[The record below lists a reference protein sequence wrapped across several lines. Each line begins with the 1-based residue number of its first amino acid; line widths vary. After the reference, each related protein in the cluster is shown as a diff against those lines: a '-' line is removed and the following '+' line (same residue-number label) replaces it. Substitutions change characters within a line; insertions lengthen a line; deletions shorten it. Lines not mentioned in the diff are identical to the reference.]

1 MSVAPSPVGRSDRD
15 TGPTV
20 HPVADSDIAPIT
32 AISTRVVSARYRRP
46 FTISS
51 GISTD
56 LISLVVEIE
65 TADGTIGVGETSPM
79 TAYTGE
85 TLAGVTSAIEEH
97 LAPALIGRNPLDRAG
112 AHLVMDAV
120 LRGQHVAKAGLDI
133 ALYDLAG
140 RLCGWPV
147 HALLGGAIR
156 DRVQTA
162 WVVGLGTLDEMAAEA
177 AEYADRGFRHLKVK
191 GGTDPAQDLELVRA
205 VRAALPADAELCL
218 DANEGYD
225 ATTAL
230 PMLAKMT
237 EAGLSLLEQPLP
249 RWDLA
254 GLVRLRERLDV
265 RIMVDESMHS
275 LTGRPGDRPAG
286 SGRRTQHQDPQGRR
300 TPPGPADREPGR
312 GGRAGGQDRIHARA
326 RCRYA
331 RSCPSG
337 RRSTGCDGPGGLGRA
352 DAGGRGTARSQ
363 RLRRRERLGRRT
375 DQAGPRP
382 RRLTGVSHARVGRP
396 APRHS
401 AAGCSHSDGLCG
413 RGGV

>member
-275 LTGRPGDRPAG
+275 LQDALEIVRRGAADVLNIKILKVGGLHRALQIANLAEAAGLAVKIGSMPELGVATLAAVHLAAAVPGATVPADLVGPMLVDEEPLAPSVFGAVNGWVDVPTRPG
-286 SGRRTQHQDPQGRR
+286 
-300 TPPGPADREPGR
+300 
-312 GGRAGGQDRIHARA
+312 
-326 RCRYA
+326 
-331 RSCPSG
+331 
-337 RRSTGCDGPGGLGRA
+337 LGH
-352 DAGGRGTARSQ
+352 D
-363 RLRRRERLGRRT
+363 
-375 DQAGPRP
+375 
-382 RRLTGVSHARVGRP
+382 V
-396 APRHS
+396 
-401 AAGCSHSDGLCG
+401 
-413 RGGV
+413 

>member
-1 MSVAPSPVGRSDRD
+1 LSVAPSPVGRSDRD
-15 TGPTV
+15 PGPTV

-46 FTISS
+46 FKISS

-65 TADGTIGVGETSPM
+65 TADGTVGVGETSPM

-147 HALLGGAIR
+147 HALLGGSIR

-230 PMLAKMT
+230 PMLTKMT

-275 LTGRPGDRPAG
+275 LQDALEIVRRGAADVLNIKILKVGGLHRALQIANLAEAAGLAVKIGSMPELGVATLAAVHLAAAVPGATVPADLVGPMLVDEEPLAPSVFGAVNGWVDVPTRPG
-286 SGRRTQHQDPQGRR
+286 
-300 TPPGPADREPGR
+300 
-312 GGRAGGQDRIHARA
+312 
-326 RCRYA
+326 
-331 RSCPSG
+331 
-337 RRSTGCDGPGGLGRA
+337 LGH
-352 DAGGRGTARSQ
+352 D
-363 RLRRRERLGRRT
+363 
-375 DQAGPRP
+375 
-382 RRLTGVSHARVGRP
+382 V
-396 APRHS
+396 
-401 AAGCSHSDGLCG
+401 
-413 RGGV
+413 

>member
-1 MSVAPSPVGRSDRD
+1 
-15 TGPTV
+15 
-20 HPVADSDIAPIT
+20 
-32 AISTRVVSARYRRP
+32 
-46 FTISS
+46 
-51 GISTD
+51 
-56 LISLVVEIE
+56 
-65 TADGTIGVGETSPM
+65 
-79 TAYTGE
+79 
-85 TLAGVTSAIEEH
+85 
-97 LAPALIGRNPLDRAG
+97 
-112 AHLVMDAV
+112 MDAV

-147 HALLGGAIR
+147 HALLGGSIR

-230 PMLAKMT
+230 PMLTKMT

-275 LTGRPGDRPAG
+275 LQDALEIVRRGAADVLNIKILKVGGLHRALQIANLAEAAGLAVKIGSMPELGVATLAAVHLAAAVPGATVPADLVGPMLVDEEPLAPSVFGAVNGWVDVPTRPG
-286 SGRRTQHQDPQGRR
+286 
-300 TPPGPADREPGR
+300 
-312 GGRAGGQDRIHARA
+312 
-326 RCRYA
+326 
-331 RSCPSG
+331 
-337 RRSTGCDGPGGLGRA
+337 LGH
-352 DAGGRGTARSQ
+352 D
-363 RLRRRERLGRRT
+363 
-375 DQAGPRP
+375 
-382 RRLTGVSHARVGRP
+382 V
-396 APRHS
+396 
-401 AAGCSHSDGLCG
+401 
-413 RGGV
+413 

>member
-1 MSVAPSPVGRSDRD
+1 MSVAASPVGPSAPQS
-15 TGPTV
+15 GPLT
-20 HPVADSDIAPIT
+20 AAAAATDAAPIT
-32 AISTRVVSARYRRP
+32 AIRTRVVSARYRRP
-46 FTISS
+46 FKISS

-65 TADGTIGVGETSPM
+65 TADGAVGVGETSPM

-85 TLAGVTSAIEEH
+85 TLAGVTAAIEEH
-97 LAPALIGRNPLDRAG
+97 LAPALIGRDPLDRAG
-112 AHLVMDAV
+112 AHMVMDAV

-140 RLCGWPV
+140 RLSGWPV
-147 HALLGGAIR
+147 HTLLGGSIR

-191 GGTDPAQDLELVRA
+191 GGKDPAQDLELVRA
-205 VRAALPADAELCL
+205 VRSVLPADAELCL

-230 PMLAKMT
+230 PMLTKMT

-265 RIMVDESMHS
+265 RVMVDESMHS
-275 LTGRPGDRPAG
+275 LQDALEIVRRGAADVLNIKILKVGGLHRALQIANVAEAAGLAVKIGSMPELGIATLAAVHLAAAVPGATVPADLVGPMLVEEEPLAPSVFGAVNGWVDVPTRPG
-286 SGRRTQHQDPQGRR
+286 
-300 TPPGPADREPGR
+300 
-312 GGRAGGQDRIHARA
+312 
-326 RCRYA
+326 
-331 RSCPSG
+331 
-337 RRSTGCDGPGGLGRA
+337 LGH
-352 DAGGRGTARSQ
+352 D
-363 RLRRRERLGRRT
+363 
-375 DQAGPRP
+375 
-382 RRLTGVSHARVGRP
+382 V
-396 APRHS
+396 
-401 AAGCSHSDGLCG
+401 
-413 RGGV
+413 